1 MIVYDLRCAHGHR
14 FEGWFSS
21 ADDFVRQKD
30 ARILGC
36 PNCSDTSIERMPSAT
51 RINTGASHQ
60 SAPIPAPADTTI
72 LPAEFEGKDPLAIAQ
87 ILHARM
93 VDEMLTRSEDVG
105 QKFPEEARRIFYDQ
119 APARPIRGIAT
130 QQEAQDLVDEGI
142 PVAQIPVP
150 PKSQLN

>member
-1 MIVYDLRCAHGHR
+1 
-14 FEGWFSS
+14 
-21 ADDFVRQKD
+21 
-30 ARILGC
+30 
-36 PNCSDTSIERMPSAT
+36 
-51 RINTGASHQ
+51 
-60 SAPIPAPADTTI
+60 
-72 LPAEFEGKDPLAIAQ
+72 
-87 ILHARM
+87 M